1 MAIVKRFHAKKEKKT
16 IKIAHTRRY
25 MSSKRG
31 CVNNRLRIEGH
42 SRKTT
47 ELASSCRD
55 VLNELD
61 RRERGIKIMKVLPL
75 LNDPHFRYSFSSFVL
90 SLDENLW
97 SISSLKCCFYPR
109 RHIEGHR
116 RAQPI
121 IYKSSTAEHFYEGKT
136 FALSLLRPVSGRIH
150 FRKGKKKKKTF

>member
-1 MAIVKRFHAKKEKKT
+1 
-16 IKIAHTRRY
+16 

-75 LNDPHFRYSFSSFVL
+75 LNDPHFRYSFLLLL

-136 FALSLLRPVSGRIH
+136 FALSLSYDPLVVESISEKARR
-150 FRKGKKKKKTF
+150 RKKTF